1 MGRRLL
7 AALTVL
13 VATTLPLSAQAQDK
27 KPNFVIMVIDDAALM
42 DLGIYG
48 GEAATPNI
56 DALATSG
63 AMFTQYRSSP
73 LCSPSRAMLLTGIDN
88 HRTGISTIPEVLPPE
103 HVGKPG
109 YTMRLEPGVTTL
121 AARLKPLGYRT
132 LMTGKWHLGSGKGDL
147 PDGHGFDR
155 SFALDA

>member
-13 VATTLPLSAQAQDK
+13 VAIAAPVSAQPQEQ

-56 DALATSG
+56 DALASSG

-73 LCSPSRAMLLTGIDN
+73 LCRRNMSANLATPCVWNPASPRWPHA
-88 HRTGISTIPEVLPPE
+88 
-103 HVGKPG
+103 
-109 YTMRLEPGVTTL
+109 
-121 AARLKPLGYRT
+121 
-132 LMTGKWHLGSGKGDL
+132 
-147 PDGHGFDR
+147 
-155 SFALDA
+155 